1 MYPVTNERIIEAIQ
15 EDANRGFC
23 KKCGADAYGVEPDAR
38 NYPCESCD
46 ATAVFGAEEFLL

>member
-1 MYPVTNERIIEAIQ
+1 MYPVTNERIVEAIQ